1 MADITMIVDAA
12 VVVPVNI
19 APIVD
24 ASTGATFQAVA
35 YNAAGMDLRWNF
47 VTTRGAVTCTAVTPT
62 TAGVHDWTDNGDG
75 MCSMEIP
82 ASGGTVSNDTE
93 GFGWW
98 TGKVTASLPFR
109 GPVVQFSPTNIVDGT
124 VTGTDKL
131 DVNAAE
137 HGGTVQTGRDI
148 GASVLLS
155 SGTGTGQVNLSSGRV
170 DANLTY
176 VAGAAHNAS
185 TAQLGVNVVNA
196 AGTAWNSGGITASTF
211 AGNAIT
217 AASIAPAALDA
228 DALATD
234 AVNEIVAA
242 IKAMVVEANN
252 SITFGQA
259 TSLILSACAGVTSS
273 GGTVLKDPA
282 GVSTRITATI
292 DGSNNRTAMT
302 ITPSA

>member
-1 MADITMIVDAA
+1 MADIMMVVDTA

-47 VTTRGAVTCTAVTPT
+47 VTPAGVVTCTAVTPT

-98 TGKVTASLPFR
+98 SGKVTASLPFR
-109 GPVVQFSPTNIVDGT
+109 GPIIQFSPANIVGGV
-124 VTGTDKL
+124 VTGADKL
-131 DVNAAE
+131 DVNAYE

-155 SGTGTGQVNLSSGRV
+155 SGTGTGQVNLSSGRA
-170 DANLTY
+170 DANLVY
-176 VAGAAHNAS
+176 IAGAAHNTS
-185 TAQLGVNVVNA
+185 LVQMGVNVVQA
-196 AGTAWNSGGITASTF
+196 
-211 AGNAIT
+211 AGNAWGAGAIVNSCF
-217 AASIAPAALDA
+217 AAGSINANVLAADTIGASELAA
-228 DALATD
+228 DAVTEIANAVLAT
-234 AVNEIVAA
+234 
-242 IKAMVVEANN
+242 VVESNG
-252 SITFGQA
+252 SITLKQA
-259 TSLILSACAGVTSS
+259 VDLILAACAGVTSS
-273 GGTVLKDPA
+273 GGTVLKDPSGTA
-282 GVSTRITATI
+282 TRITATI

-302 ITPSA
+302 VTPS